1 MHSRSMHTVREV
13 SLTETPG
20 QRPPW
25 TETSWKETLL
35 DRDPPRQRPPGRNM
49 RPSTET
55 PFPEGKWDQAARQ
68 EGDIMQRRPPGQN
81 D

>member
-1 MHSRSMHTVREV
+1 MHSSSMHTVREV

-20 QRPPW
+20 QRPPGQRPPGRRPSW
-25 TETSWKETLL
+25 TETPQ
-35 DRDPPRQRPPGRNM
+35 DRDPPGRNM

-68 EGDIMQRRPPGQN
+68 DVTSCRGNPPGQN